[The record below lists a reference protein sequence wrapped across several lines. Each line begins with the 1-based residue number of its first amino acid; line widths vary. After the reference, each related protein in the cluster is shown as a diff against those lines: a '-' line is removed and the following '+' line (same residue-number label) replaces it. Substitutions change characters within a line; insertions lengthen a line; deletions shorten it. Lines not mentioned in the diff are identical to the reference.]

1 MQIKNPSKG
10 LDEILNKLTK
20 YPVLTV
26 DGKTAQT
33 FSRHKKIRYLSHN
46 KNINIK
52 GGIISIP
59 HKVKI
64 KKSKNGYS
72 FDIF

>member
-1 MQIKNPSKG
+1 MQIKNPCSSIDKV
-10 LDEILNKLTK
+10 LNKLTK
-20 YPVLTV
+20 YPVVKV
-26 DGKTAQT
+26 DPRTAQAI
-33 FSRHKKIRYLSHN
+33 SRNKKIRYLS
-46 KNINIK
+46 KNGNFYIK
-52 GGIISIP
+52 KGIVSIP